1 MSKYWMNKQDDM
13 DAKNLLIEELKS
25 CFKENIDN
33 WIIKSNNPKVYD
45 FQPLKPFSIRDL
57 RIEPLNFQE
66 IVNESLSEILDILL
80 REPDADYF
88 WYGYPENGPGKL
100 TYSTPDHDVVP
111 NDALRVDREKI
122 KMFLRDIKINQILN

>member
-1 MSKYWMNKQDDM
+1 M
-13 DAKNLLIEELKS
+13 DAKNLLIEGLKS
-25 CFKENIDN
+25 CFKEDIDN
-33 WIIKSNNPKVYD
+33 WLFKSNNPKVYD
-45 FQPLKPFSIRDL
+45 FQLNCLGFKPMHFMNQMKN
-57 RIEPLNFQE
+57 LNFQE

-111 NDALRVDREKI
+111 GDALRVDREKI
-122 KMFLRDIKINQILN
+122 KIFLRDIKINQILN

>member
-1 MSKYWMNKQDDM
+1 M

-45 FQPLKPFSIRDL
+45 FQPLNSQ
-57 RIEPLNFQE
+57 PLNFQE

-122 KMFLRDIKINQILN
+122 KMFLRDIKINQILFNHPHF

>member
-1 MSKYWMNKQDDM
+1 MNKQDDM

-45 FQPLKPFSIRDL
+45 FQPLNFQ
-57 RIEPLNFQE
+57 PLNFQE

-88 WYGYPENGPGKL
+88 WYGYRENGPGKL

-111 NDALRVDREKI
+111 NDALRLDREKI
-122 KMFLRDIKINQILN
+122 KMFLRDIKINKILN

>member
-1 MSKYWMNKQDDM
+1 M

-25 CFKENIDN
+25 CFKEDIDN
-33 WIIKSNNPKVYD
+33 WLFKSNNPKVYD
-45 FQPLKPFSIRDL
+45 FQLNCREFKPMHFMNQMKN
-57 RIEPLNFQE
+57 LNFQE

-88 WYGYPENGPGKL
+88 WYGYRENGPGKL

-111 NDALRVDREKI
+111 NDALHVDREKI
-122 KMFLRDIKINQILN
+122 KMFLRDIKINQILFNHPHF

>member
-1 MSKYWMNKQDDM
+1 M
-13 DAKNLLIEELKS
+13 IEELKS

-33 WIIKSNNPKVYD
+33 WLLKSNHPKVYD
-45 FQPLKPFSIRDL
+45 FQ
-57 RIEPLNFQE
+57 PLNFQE
-66 IVNESLSEILDILL
+66 IVNETLSEILDILL

-111 NDALRVDREKI
+111 GDGLRVDREKVKI
-122 KMFLRDIKINQILN
+122 FLRDIKINQILN

>member
-1 MSKYWMNKQDDM
+1 M

-25 CFKENIDN
+25 CFKEDIDN
-33 WIIKSNNPKVYD
+33 WLFKSNNPKVYD
-45 FQPLKPFSIRDL
+45 FQLNCREFKPMHFMNQMKN
-57 RIEPLNFQE
+57 LNFQE

-88 WYGYPENGPGKL
+88 WYGYRENGPGKL

-111 NDALRVDREKI
+111 DDALRVDREKI
-122 KMFLRDIKINQILN
+122 KIFLRDIKINQILN